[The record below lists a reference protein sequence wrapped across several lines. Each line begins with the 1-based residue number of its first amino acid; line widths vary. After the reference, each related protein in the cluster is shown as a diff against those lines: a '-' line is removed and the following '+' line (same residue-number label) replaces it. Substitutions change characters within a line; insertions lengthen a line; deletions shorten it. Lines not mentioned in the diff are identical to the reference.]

1 MTTRPTRRFLTVA
14 AATAAVGGL
23 LLALSAPT
31 SVSAASA
38 PNTKAKAAAGQT
50 GRGGEGRGPR
60 GGFLGGASLD
70 AAAKALGMTTEA
82 LTKELVAGKSIA
94 DVAATKKVSV
104 DTVVNAIQAAMRPQI
119 VEMVN
124 MKGLAGPGR
133 DGRGGRDGAPGQD
146 GGAGGGTGS
155 GTGEALKT
163 CLKSKGVDPSKVPT
177 DQASKDARAKA
188 LKECVKAA

>member
-14 AATAAVGGL
+14 VAAAAVGGL
-23 LLALSAPT
+23 IVALSAPT

-38 PNTKAKAAAGQT
+38 PTTKAKAAATQT
-50 GRGGEGRGPR
+50 GRGGDGRGPR

-94 DVAATKKVSV
+94 DVAATKKVSI
-104 DTVVNAIQAAMRPQI
+104 DTIVNAIQAAMRPQI

-124 MKGLAGPGR
+124 TKGLAGP
-133 DGRGGRDGAPGQD
+133 GRGGRDGAPGQG
-146 GGAGGGTGS
+146 GGAGGDPGSGS